1 MQAHNLCAVKNWKK
15 YAKEKFGDKWV
26 DAAAN
31 IGSQLALDKNNS
43 LTYTQ
48 VIECGEQTK
57 EKLYVTLNH
66 WFVESFNDAKLV
78 IQLNDKMKKELLSAK
93 VTFLILQDT

>member
-1 MQAHNLCAVKNWKK
+1 MAISVSAQLMRSEELEK
-15 YAKEKFGDKWV
+15 YAKEKFGDKWEN
-26 DAAAN
+26 AAAN
-31 IGSQLALDKNNS
+31 IGSQLSLDKNNS

-66 WFVESFNDAKLV
+66 WFVESFND
-78 IQLNDKMKKELLSAK
+78 
-93 VTFLILQDT
+93 